1 MQVSEGGDYNI
12 AMNKVSRMQREM
24 DAMEEERTNL
34 MGKLNKL
41 EAQKTRLE
49 SVFKST
55 MKSGKMDLID
65 DVQLLVRRIEFLEEQ
80 SEKR

>member
-1 MQVSEGGDYNI
+1 
-12 AMNKVSRMQREM
+12 
-24 DAMEEERTNL
+24 MEEERTNL
-34 MGKLNKL
+34 LTKLNKL

-65 DVQLLVRRIEFLEEQ
+65 DV
-80 SEKR
+80 

>member
-1 MQVSEGGDYNI
+1 MI
-12 AMNKVSRMQREM
+12 AMNKVNRMQREN
-24 DAMEEERTNL
+24 DQMEQDRTNL
-34 MGKLNKL
+34 VNKVNKL

-65 DVQLLVRRIEFLEEQ
+65 DV
-80 SEKR
+80 